1 MFTSSPETAEW
12 FPEKL
17 DLPDVKA
24 TFSDWRVADCL
35 PGKFK
40 QHGQIIW
47 MFSWFVNILKDP

>member
-1 MFTSSPETAEW
+1 MFPSSPETAEW

-17 DLPDVKA
+17 VDFPDVKA

-40 QHGQIIW
+40 QEGQVKL
-47 MFSWFVNILKDP
+47 MFSWFVNTF